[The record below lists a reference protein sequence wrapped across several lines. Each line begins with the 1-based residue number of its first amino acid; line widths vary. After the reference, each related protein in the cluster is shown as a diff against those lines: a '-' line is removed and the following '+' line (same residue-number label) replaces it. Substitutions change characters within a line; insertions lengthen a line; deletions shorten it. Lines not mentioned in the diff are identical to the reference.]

1 MAHKHGGGGRGSGGG
16 GGGGCLHAWEEVN
29 FIHKQSGKA
38 AGGGAGVYSQAP
50 NLDWHAEFRNAG
62 FRFSQ
67 LMYQGQTLVVHKL
80 TESKFGIRKSGIRI
94 EIGVS
99 CMRMYAVLLLR
110 CLQKRPNSAFEILRQ
125 LRLSA
130 HDCSKQHR
138 RHGGS
143 GHCFAAAAAA
153 AEAKF

>member
-80 TESKFGIRKSGIRI
+80 TESKFGSKIRHPNQIRSI
-94 EIGVS
+94 PGVYTEPFGKLTFYDGRFCAEVS
-99 CMRMYAVLLLR
+99 
-110 CLQKRPNSAFEILRQ
+110 
-125 LRLSA
+125 
-130 HDCSKQHR
+130 R
-138 RHGGS
+138 RGERFTGRS
-143 GHCFAAAAAA
+143 IVR
-153 AEAKF
+153 